1 MGKVNSSRTARRHSA
16 NGRAGTPIE
25 KLFAEARLKLIETGT
40 RNRLIHTP
48 RGAKR
53 GLTITGN
60 ASDDVF
66 ANLVRE
72 NKPLCIL
79 AAEEVADKER
89 DGATPETPRL
99 VTPRTG
105 DPNGLQTSLPPEL
118 LHKRLHAMQRDAKTA
133 EEERGVNVL
142 FLALGFLRWY
152 EDEKSDVPRD
162 APLILL
168 PVYLGRDPKRSNFDL
183 KLREEDIAT
192 NQALHERLRGDFGL
206 ALPDVAETE
215 DWQPSSYFDAVATAV
230 AAKRRWSIDANA
242 IELGFYSFAKQ
253 LMMRDLEPGN
263 WPDSALVSHPLLR
276 GLLGEGFAAE
286 PPVPPEAV
294 RLDEILNP
302 ADLTHVVDADS
313 SQTRVIEDVR
323 AGHNLVV
330 RGPPGTG
337 KSQTITNIIAAA
349 VHDGQT
355 VLFVATATGRPQ
367 RCLRAAGQGGPRRHL
382 PRPPQPGRKQA
393 ETCRK
398 TGLHFASGRRLIR
411 DGRDGKAIDRG
422 A

>member
-1 MGKVNSSRTARRHSA
+1 MGKVTSSRTARRQTA

-25 KLFAEARLKLIETGT
+25 KLLAEARLKLIETGT

-53 GLTITGN
+53 SRALTITGN

-72 NKPLCIL
+72 NKPLRVL
-79 AAEEVADKER
+79 AAEEIADIER
-89 DGATPETPRL
+89 DAATPETPRL

-105 DPNGLQTSLPPEL
+105 DRNGLRTSLPPEL

-133 EEERGVNVL
+133 EEERGVNIL

-152 EDEKSDVPRD
+152 EDEESDVPRD

-183 KLREEDIAT
+183 KLREDDIAT
-192 NQALHERLRGDFGL
+192 NQALQERLRGDFGL

-215 DWQPSSYFDAVATAV
+215 DWQPSSYFDAVANAV

-263 WPDSALVSHPLLR
+263 WPDNALVSHPLLR
-276 GLLGEGFAAE
+276 RTSRRRIRGRASGPARGRSAGRNIKSSRSHSCCRCGLL
-286 PPVPPEAV
+286 
-294 RLDEILNP
+294 
-302 ADLTHVVDADS
+302 AD
-313 SQTRVIEDVR
+313 
-323 AGHNLVV
+323 AGHRDRSRRTQSRRPRSAWNRQIADDHEYY
-330 RGPPGTG
+330 RG
-337 KSQTITNIIAAA
+337 
-349 VHDGQT
+349 
-355 VLFVATATGRPQ
+355 GR
-367 RCLRAAGQGGPRRHL
+367 A
-382 PRPPQPGRKQA
+382 
-393 ETCRK
+393 
-398 TGLHFASGRRLIR
+398 
-411 DGRDGKAIDRG
+411 
-422 A
+422 